1 MEGEGTPYMDGWG
14 DVARDDISPFID
26 MDAGDGALSDPS
38 YRSLSIEDL
47 CLGNTPNSWS
57 LEESLPSR
65 RKPVLSGAR
74 TGFITGV
81 P

>member
-1 MEGEGTPYMDGWG
+1 MEGGGTPYMDGWG
-14 DVARDDISPFID
+14 EVARDDISPFID

-57 LEESLPSR
+57 FEESLPSR